1 MNKIRRRLTKD
12 VNRRMMY
19 KDKELKFIVFKYFRR
34 ELNVKN
40 DIDLLFKYYLHYKFI
55 CWFKLNMSITR
66 IRNYCLKTARSRW
79 ILRRFIISRITFKE
93 YMRQGKLQG
102 MRKM

>member
-55 CWFKLNMSITR
+55 C
-66 IRNYCLKTARSRW
+66 
-79 ILRRFIISRITFKE
+79 
-93 YMRQGKLQG
+93 
-102 MRKM
+102 